1 MVARQGL
8 ERRWHFAHKP
18 PFDRCADP
26 DKALHDAAK
35 ALIVQGFS
43 DARDRKGEYLLGVP
57 CDACRTAV
65 SRNAAVPGASVEVEK
80 VVALGTRSD
89 LVVNQ
94 PDREP
99 VVIEIV
105 VTHDM
110 EPETRDRYK
119 EAGIPVLAV
128 YPTWDTLARLESAI
142 IADDTLN
149 VPLVRCA
156 ACKDAADRKRRKEEE
171 IRSRVDSMLER
182 LNERR
187 RSASA
192 QLPFRPWTHDRFG
205 RPMFPHIRPEVYTN
219 AIVLTEL
226 GFVQAGRK
234 PWLFYFQLP
243 GGVIFA
249 DCGSSDVIPIWKV
262 YGNLEEHYG
271 EIAPALIEGTLV
283 RCRAAGAHVRVS
295 SYAQGVDQRKDPV
308 ETDPTRGVDRAML
321 SQLLDDAARMFPE
334 EERRAEQSREA
345 ARKAQRAE
353 FEREQAIRG
362 EGARRIPEE
371 VARRWEAEG
380 KQWAQLNEWIGEWS
394 LPP

>member
-1 MVARQGL
+1 MNILYPFARSESGRAVSVREAQKGRPYQCFGCLAPMVARQGL

-219 AIVLTEL
+219 AIVLTS
-226 GFVQAGRK
+226 
-234 PWLFYFQLP
+234 W
-243 GGVIFA
+243 
-249 DCGSSDVIPIWKV
+249 GSSKR
-262 YGNLEEHYG
+262 GASRGSFTSNS
-271 EIAPALIEGTLV
+271 PA
-283 RCRAAGAHVRVS
+283 A
-295 SYAQGVDQRKDPV
+295 
-308 ETDPTRGVDRAML
+308 
-321 SQLLDDAARMFPE
+321 
-334 EERRAEQSREA
+334 
-345 ARKAQRAE
+345 
-353 FEREQAIRG
+353 
-362 EGARRIPEE
+362 
-371 VARRWEAEG
+371 
-380 KQWAQLNEWIGEWS
+380 
-394 LPP
+394 